1 MGFGINSSM
10 APSVKNNR
18 KHSIRRNLYSL
29 YNSYVIFGIDHEIDN
44 MEITYNVDCG
54 TEDNNVKAAFLRFAA
69 KKLLEEAAKIEAKW

>member
-1 MGFGINSSM
+1 MT
-10 APSVKNNR
+10 PSVKTNR

-54 TEDNNVKAAFLRFAA
+54 TEDNEVRTAFLRLAA
-69 KKLLEEAAKIEAKW
+69 QKLLEEAAKIEAK